1 MRSNPL
7 RTRRQS
13 NEAFQWNGLFLKE
26 IKSMKKMLVFGFM
39 AIAGVVFAITTAHA
53 CHPWINANKYSLTV
67 SDLIRFHIAYGH
79 NYPFGH
85 SFYDNDKVEK
95 RYILNPDGNEEQT
108 GPRVLGKENY
118 SQVQFES
125 KQDLKEGTYLVVME
139 SKGNFGAYTEK
150 GYQCKSKKELQ
161 GEKIK
166 GDVRYSRN
174 FCKSLVNVGGKSTG
188 KGYAK
193 VIGHGLEIVPL
204 KDPFEL
210 RTNDMLPLKVLHNGK
225 TLDESVMVYATY
237 MGFSNEPDVF
247 AYTAWASSHKEGV
260 AQIRLL
266 QPGIWMVF
274 VHHKLAYPDSQL
286 ADQYGFQATLTFEVK
301 P

>member
-1 MRSNPL
+1 
-7 RTRRQS
+7 
-13 NEAFQWNGLFLKE
+13 
-26 IKSMKKMLVFGFM
+26 MKKMLVFTFL
-39 AIAGVVFAITTAHA
+39 AIADLFFTFTGAHA
-53 CHPWINANKYSLTV
+53 CHPWINAHKYSLTV
-67 SDLIRFHIAYGH
+67 SDPVRFHIAYGH

-95 RYILNPDGNEEQT
+95 LYLLNPDGNEETT
-108 GPRVLGKENY
+108 GPRVLGKKKY

-139 SKGNFGAYTEK
+139 GKGNFGAYTEK
-150 GYQCKSKKELQ
+150 GYQRKSKKELQ

-166 GDVRYSRN
+166 GDVRYSKN
-174 FCKSLVNVGGKSTG
+174 FCKALVNVGGKRAG
-188 KGYAK
+188 QGYAK
-193 VIGHGLEIVPL
+193 IIGHGLEIVPL

-210 RTNDMLPLKVLHNGK
+210 RTNDILPLKVLHNGK

-247 AYTAWASSHKEGV
+247 AYTAWASSRKAGV

-266 QPGIWMVF
+266 QPGTWMVF
-274 VHHKLAYPDSQL
+274 VNHKLPHPDSQL
-286 ADQYGFQATLTFEVK
+286 ADQYSYQATLTFEVK